1 MPHNSEKL
9 IADLALACEDIGQ
22 FCEGRTHEDFAG
34 DRLLQ
39 AGVERKLEI
48 VGEALNRLYQLDAE
62 WLEDNIPKYRR
73 IIGLRNVIAHGYD
86 VVDYDILWDVA
97 QNHVPELRKT
107 LDSLLRSPPL

>member
-1 MPHNSEKL
+1 MPHNREKL
-9 IADLALACEDIGQ
+9 IVDLQLACDDIVQ
-22 FCEGRTHEDFAG
+22 FCGGRTYEAFSG

-48 VGEALNRLYQLDAE
+48 VGEALTRLCQIDPK
-62 WLEDNIPKYRR
+62 WLEDSIPEYRR

-97 QNHVPELRKT
+97 KNHVPALRET
-107 LDSLLRSPPL
+107 LEFLP

>member
-1 MPHNSEKL
+1 MPHNRDKL
-9 IADLALACEDIGQ
+9 IADLLLACEDIAH
-22 FCEGRTHEDFAG
+22 FCRDRTYEDFSG

-48 VGEALNRLYQLDAE
+48 VGEALNRLYQLNEE
-62 WLEDNIPKYRR
+62 WLEDHIPEYRR

-97 QNHVPELRKT
+97 KNHVPALRKV
-107 LDSLLRSPPL
+107 LNSLH